1 MKIEQQLESN
11 LKCFHCSI
19 DIKSKPIINVIKNE
33 NKIFCCLG
41 CSVACELLH
50 SDNDNKDEKL
60 EQLVKEKSTKKHS
73 KHTDLIINNTKS
85 FAIKG
90 ITCVSCSPI
99 VEKII
104 NIQDGVEEAK
114 VNIISERVRISY
126 DDRYFNLDKVSKELK
141 KFGYTL
147 VQKRKDE
154 DSEYL
159 SENYLLRLGLTWF
172 LSMNIMALSFGVYYG
187 QLDNNKDIHTWIIY
201 IELFL
206 STLIIFGLG
215 YPFLKSAYL
224 KLLKLEFS
232 METLVSFGSLTA
244 YFYSVWTMLQGNTDV
259 YYDTASMIVSFVLLG
274 KFLENSSKS
283 KASQAVKKLLKLG
296 AKNAT
301 IINNNKEEI
310 IEIDKLKIGDK
321 VVVKAGEKI
330 PADGVIIE
338 GESLIDES
346 MLTGESIPVEKKENS
361 NVYAATINQEGRFIF
376 KASGVGD
383 DTALAKI
390 VELIEKSQ
398 EEKTETQKLADKLSA
413 WFIPI
418 VFLLALVTFFTWYL
432 LGYPMNTVLLNTTAV
447 LVIACPCALGLA
459 TPMTTFVAIDKSAS
473 LGMIIKNPS
482 HIEALNKI
490 DTIVIDKTGTLTYG
504 KMSVKKVEVKST
516 DIDELKLLELVGSLE
531 NYSEHVIAKSI
542 VNHVKNLGIELK
554 EVKDFKLSKGL
565 GVEGTIDNLEVK
577 IGSFNYFDEN
587 LKSLLNEEIIL
598 ENNGKTLTK
607 IFVAINNK
615 IAGFIELEDQIK
627 PKAKEV
633 IEKLKE
639 RNIEVIMLTGDNK
652 NSASN
657 VAKETGIT
665 SFYANQLPKDKID
678 FITKI
683 QNEGKKVM
691 MIGDGINDAPSLV
704 KSDIGLAISNAT
716 DISTEASDIA
726 MITSDLD
733 VLIKLFNIGSE
744 SAKTLKMNLFWAFSY
759 NFIGIPLAMTGLLK
773 PILAAALM
781 AISSLLIVSNSLR
794 LRSKI

>member
-1 MKIEQQLESN
+1 MKMQQQLESK
-11 LKCFHCSI
+11 LKCFHCSLE
-19 DIKSKPIINVIKNE
+19 IKDKPIINVIKNE
-33 NKIFCCLG
+33 QQKFCCLG
-41 CSVACELLH
+41 CSVACELL
-50 SDNDNKDEKL
+50 SYEDENKDEKL
-60 EQLVKEKSTKKHS
+60 EKLVKEKINKEINKHN
-73 KHTDLIINNTKS
+73 DLEVSDTKS

-90 ITCVSCSPI
+90 MTCVSCSPI
-99 VEKII
+99 IEKII
-104 NIQDGVEEAK
+104 NIQDGVKEAK
-114 VNIISERVRISY
+114 VNVVSERIRISY
-126 DDRYFNLDKVSKELK
+126 DNRYFDINKASEELK

-172 LSMNIMALSFGVYYG
+172 LSMNIMAFSFGVYYG
-187 QLDNNKDIHTWIIY
+187 QLENYTNILWWVIY

-224 KLLKLEFS
+224 KLLKFEFS

-244 YFYSVWTMLQGNTDV
+244 YFYSVWTMLKGNTDV

-283 KASQAVKKLLKLG
+283 RASQAVKKLLKLG

-301 IINNNKEEI
+301 ILKNNIEEI
-310 IEIDKLKIGDK
+310 IEIDKLQIDDL

-330 PADGVIIE
+330 PADGIIIE
-338 GESLIDES
+338 GETSIDES
-346 MLTGESIPVEKKENS
+346 MLTGESIPIDKKENS
-361 NVYAATINQEGRFIF
+361 NVFAATINQEGRFVF
-376 KASGVGD
+376 KATGVGD

-418 VFLLALVTFFTWYL
+418 VFILAFVTFFIWYL
-432 LGYPMNTVLLNTTAV
+432 AGVPINTVILNTTAV

-490 DTIVIDKTGTLTYG
+490 NTIVIDKTGTLTYG
-504 KMSVKKVEVKST
+504 KMFVKNIQIKSNKYNENS
-516 DIDELKLLELVGSLE
+516 ILEFVGSLE

-554 EVKDFKLSKGL
+554 EVKNFKLSKGL
-565 GVEGTIDNLEVK
+565 GVEGIVDNLNIK
-577 IGSFNYFDEN
+577 IGSTKY
-587 LKSLLNEEIIL
+587 LNTNFEDSINTKML
-598 ENNGKTLTK
+598 QDKALTN
-607 IFVAINNK
+607 IFVSIENEIVAI
-615 IAGFIELEDQIK
+615 IELEDQIK
-627 PKAKEV
+627 PNVKDT
-633 IEKLKE
+633 IQKLQE
-639 RNIEVIMLTGDNK
+639 RNIEVIMLTGDNN
-652 NSASN
+652 NSAQN
-657 VAKETGIT
+657 VANATGINK
-665 SFYANQLPKDKID
+665 FYSNQLPQDKLD
-678 FITKI
+678 FITKL

-726 MITSDLD
+726 MINSDFE
-733 VLIKLFNIGSE
+733 VLVKLFNIGKEASK
-744 SAKTLKMNLFWAFSY
+744 SLKINLFWAFSY
-759 NFIGIPLAMTGLLK
+759 NFIGIPLAMAGFLK
-773 PILAAALM
+773 PIIAAALM

-794 LRSKI
+794 LRNKIN